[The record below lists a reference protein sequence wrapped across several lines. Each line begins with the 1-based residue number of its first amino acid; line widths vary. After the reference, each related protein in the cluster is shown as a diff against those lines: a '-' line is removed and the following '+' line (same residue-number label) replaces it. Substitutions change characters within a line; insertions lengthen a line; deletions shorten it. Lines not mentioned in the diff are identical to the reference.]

1 MSVNMAKMNWLIIA
15 LIILIATGLASESLK
30 HQDNGE
36 LILNPEPWEQMPITV
51 YIDDINVP
59 DSYSPS
65 YRKSVENALE
75 YWEKGG
81 NGQLGYQPD
90 FLIVDTDNADILV
103 MWVKNL
109 EQDAGVEDGVAGF
122 ARPYVVNGRFER
134 VDIVLETGNSR
145 AYSWVQYGDKTMQ
158 DIAAHE
164 IGHALGL
171 GHSNDRNDIMYPTY
185 DSREDIDPLLL
196 KSTWPLIV
204 LLILSA
210 LVLIAYYGTGWLHY
224 KRKRKDLENG
234 VFDNE
239 EKE

>member
-1 MSVNMAKMNWLIIA
+1 MAMAKMNWVIIA
-15 LIILIATGLASESLK
+15 LIILIASGMAFEDLRHSGK
-30 HQDNGE
+30 GE
-36 LILNPEPWEQMPITV
+36 TVMYPHPWDHMPITV
-51 YIDDINVP
+51 HIDDSNVP

-81 NGQLGYQPD
+81 NGQLSYQPE
-90 FLIVDTDNADILV
+90 FSIIDTDNADIV
-103 MWVKNL
+103 IMWVSNL
-109 EQDAGVEDGVAGF
+109 EQDVGVEDGVAGF
-122 ARPYVVNGRFER
+122 ARPYVVNGLFKR
-134 VDIVLETGNSR
+134 VDIVLETGNFKG
-145 AYSWVQYGDKTMQ
+145 YSWAQYGDNTMQ
-158 DIAAHE
+158 NIAAHE

-171 GHSNDRNDIMYPTY
+171 GHTNDRNDIMYPTY
-185 DSREDIDPLLL
+185 DSREEIDPLLL

-204 LLILSA
+204 LLIVSA
-210 LVLIAYYGTGWLHY
+210 LSLIAYYGTGWLHY